1 MVKKLLHTWLT
12 RFQLRSDVMQTAATT
27 YFLGSKK
34 SPKLWNELLMK
45 VSSSSLSVGLHRLN
59 VTSVDGEMP

>member
-1 MVKKLLHTWLT
+1 
-12 RFQLRSDVMQTAATT
+12 MQTAGTT

-59 VTSVDGEMP
+59 VTSVDGEMPTPPTIDWGDGTTTVC

>member
-1 MVKKLLHTWLT
+1 
-12 RFQLRSDVMQTAATT
+12 MQTAATT

-45 VSSSSLSVGLHRLN
+45 VSSSNLSVGLHRLN
-59 VTSVDGEMP
+59 VTSVDGEMPQAPTIDWGDGTTTVC